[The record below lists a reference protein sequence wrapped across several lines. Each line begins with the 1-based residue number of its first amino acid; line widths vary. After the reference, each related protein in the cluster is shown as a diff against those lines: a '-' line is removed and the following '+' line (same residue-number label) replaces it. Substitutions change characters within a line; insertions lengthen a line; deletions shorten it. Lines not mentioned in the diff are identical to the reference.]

1 MLFRWSMSSDQAHQS
16 KQKNDLARSLLFASE
31 MTYRKWCCMQQSL
44 ARTRSLKRL
53 MRLLGGGSSRL
64 SDILFRGF
72 TLLLV
77 LFVVVII
84 GGVTWVLISNSLPT
98 IQHFGWR
105 FFSNQAFDPV
115 HTVFGVAP
123 AIFGTLVTSAFAL
136 LFAVPIGVGTAL
148 FLVDFC
154 PRFLRKPLA
163 FLVELLA
170 AVPSVIY
177 GLFGFLVLA
186 PWLQTTGQPWL
197 QQHLGFLPL
206 FQGQFHGLGLL
217 AAGMILVIMVLPL
230 ITSVSRE
237 VILTTPTA
245 QREALLALGA
255 TRWEVIRHA
264 VLPYSRIGITGGVIL
279 TLGRALGETMAVT
292 MVIGNQASPISPS
305 LFNTGYT
312 LASVIANQFNEATP
326 GLFFSAVVEAGL
338 LVFLIT
344 LLTNIVARILIYRM
358 GRERVGGLIA

>member
-1 MLFRWSMSSDQAHQS
+1 
-16 KQKNDLARSLLFASE
+16 
-31 MTYRKWCCMQQSL
+31 MQQSL
-44 ARTRSLKRL
+44 SGTKIMS
-53 MRLLGGGSSRL
+53 RLLGGSKRRL
-64 SDILFRGF
+64 SDTLFHGF
-72 TLLLV
+72 TLLIV

-84 GGVTWVLISNSLPT
+84 GGVTWVLVSSSMPT
-98 IQHFGWR
+98 IQQFGWS
-105 FFSNQAFDPV
+105 FLTNQAFDPV
-115 HTVFGVAP
+115 HNVFGVAP

-136 LFAVPIGVGTAL
+136 IFAVPIGVGTAI

-154 PRFLRKPLA
+154 PRPLRIPLA
-163 FLVELLA
+163 FIVELLA

-186 PWLQTTGQPWL
+186 PWLQSTGQPWL
-197 QQHLGFLPL
+197 QKYLGFLPF

-237 VILTTPTA
+237 VILTTPVA
-245 QREALLALGA
+245 QREALLALGS

-279 TLGRALGETMAVT
+279 ALGRALGETMAVT

-312 LASVIANQFNEATP
+312 LSSVIANQFGEATP
-326 GLFFSAVVEAGL
+326 GIFFSAVIEAGL
-338 LVFLIT
+338 LVFIITLIT
-344 LLTNIVARILIYRM
+344 NIIARILIYRM
-358 GRERVGGLIA
+358 GRVGGLVA

>member
-1 MLFRWSMSSDQAHQS
+1 
-16 KQKNDLARSLLFASE
+16 
-31 MTYRKWCCMQQSL
+31 MQQSL
-44 ARTRSLKRL
+44 SRTRSLA
-53 MRLLGGGSSRL
+53 RLLGGGSRRL
-64 SDILFRGF
+64 SDTLFRGF

-77 LFVVVII
+77 LFVLVII
-84 GGVTWVLISNSLPT
+84 AGVTWVLVSNSLPT
-98 IQHFGWR
+98 IRQFGWS
-105 FFSNQAFDPV
+105 FLSNRAFDPI
-115 HTVFGVAP
+115 HNVFGVAP
-123 AIFGTLVTSAFAL
+123 AIFGTLVTSAFAIF
-136 LFAVPIGVGTAL
+136 FAVPIGVGTAI

-154 PRFLRKPLA
+154 PRPLRMPLA
-163 FLVELLA
+163 FIVELLA

-186 PWLQTTGQPWL
+186 PWLQTVGQPWL
-197 QQHLGFLPL
+197 QKYLGFLPF

-264 VLPYSRIGITGGVIL
+264 VLPYARIGITGGVIL
-279 TLGRALGETMAVT
+279 ALGRALGETMAVT
-292 MVIGNQASPISPS
+292 MVIGNQASPIGPS

-312 LASVIANQFNEATP
+312 LSSVIANQFGEATP
-326 GLFFSAVVEAGL
+326 GLFFSAVIEAGL
-338 LVFLIT
+338 LVFMITLIT
-344 LLTNIVARILIYRM
+344 NIIARILIYRM
-358 GRERVGGLIA
+358 GRVGGLAA

>member
-1 MLFRWSMSSDQAHQS
+1 MRSV
-16 KQKNDLARSLLFASE
+16 ARQ
-31 MTYRKWCCMQQSL
+31 M
-44 ARTRSLKRL
+44 
-53 MRLLGGGSSRL
+53 GGGRRL
-64 SDILFRGF
+64 SDTLFRGF
-72 TLLLV
+72 TMLLV
-77 LFVVVII
+77 LAVVAVIA
-84 GGVTWVLISNSLPT
+84 GVTWVLVSNSVPT
-98 IQHFGWR
+98 IQHFG
-105 FFSNQAFDPV
+105 FSFLSNQAFDPV
-115 HTVFGVAP
+115 HNVFGVAP

-136 LFAVPIGVGTAL
+136 IFAVPIGVGTAI

-154 PRFLRKPLA
+154 PRSLRMPLA
-163 FLVELLA
+163 FIVELLA

-197 QQHLGFLPL
+197 QKYLGFLPF
-206 FQGQFHGLGLL
+206 FQGQYHGLGLL
-217 AAGMILVIMVLPL
+217 AAGLILVIMVLPL

-237 VILTTPTA
+237 VILTTPTE

-264 VLPYSRIGITGGVIL
+264 ILPYSRIGITGGVIL
-279 TLGRALGETMAVT
+279 ALGRALGETMAVT

-312 LASVIANQFNEATP
+312 LASVIANQFGEATP
-326 GLFFSAVVEAGL
+326 GLFFSAVIEAGL

-344 LLTNIVARILIYRM
+344 LATNVVARILIYRM
-358 GRERVGGLIA
+358 GRVGGLAA

>member
-1 MLFRWSMSSDQAHQS
+1 
-16 KQKNDLARSLLFASE
+16 
-31 MTYRKWCCMQQSL
+31 MQQSL
-44 ARTRSLKRL
+44 SGTKKVA
-53 MRLLGGGSSRL
+53 RLLGGESLRL
-64 SDILFRGF
+64 SDLLFRGI
-72 TLLLV
+72 TMLLV

-84 GGVTWVLISNSLPT
+84 GAVTWVLVSNSMPT
-98 IQHFGWR
+98 IQQFGWS
-105 FFSNQAFDPV
+105 FLANQAFDPV
-115 HTVFGVAP
+115 HNVFGVAP

-136 LFAVPIGVGTAL
+136 IFAVPIGVGTAI

-154 PRFLRKPLA
+154 PRSLQRPLA
-163 FLVELLA
+163 FIVELLA

-186 PWLQTTGQPWL
+186 PWLQSSGQPWL
-197 QQHLGFLPL
+197 QRYLGFLPL

-217 AAGMILVIMVLPL
+217 AAGVILVIMVLPL

-237 VILTTPTA
+237 VILTTPVS

-264 VLPYSRIGITGGVIL
+264 VLPYARIGITGGIIL
-279 TLGRALGETMAVT
+279 ALGRALGETMAVT

-312 LASVIANQFNEATP
+312 LSSVIANQFGEATP
-326 GLFFSAVVEAGL
+326 GLFFSAVIEAGL
-338 LVFLIT
+338 LVFIIT
-344 LLTNIVARILIYRM
+344 LLTNVAARILIYRM
-358 GRERVGGLIA
+358 GHRVGGLAA